1 MDYFCNSLKIN
12 FPILK
17 LSLAKILT
25 EPIRIIIEGVMIFNV
40 SDLTNGDCLLMV
52 VAESFIGYFITIV
65 SIQSTPNYVDSLKN

>member
-1 MDYFCNSLKIN
+1 
-12 FPILK
+12 
-17 LSLAKILT
+17 
-25 EPIRIIIEGVMIFNV
+25 MIFNV